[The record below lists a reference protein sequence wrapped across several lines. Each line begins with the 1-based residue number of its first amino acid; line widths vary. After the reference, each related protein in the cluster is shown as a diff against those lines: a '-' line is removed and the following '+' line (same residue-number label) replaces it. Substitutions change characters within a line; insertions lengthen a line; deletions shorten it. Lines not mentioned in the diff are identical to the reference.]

1 MCKRKRNKL
10 VHQNYVNYQRHT
22 YGNDKRLVFFAQYL
36 MIADETPEWY
46 ITFYFQTI
54 EFTQVCKLNKTKSR
68 LMPNFED
75 MLMLR
80 NNFKT
85 NLIVVRHKNRQF
97 NPETKTI
104 RNVNVVKRKT
114 KTCQNDQKVK

>member
-1 MCKRKRNKL
+1 
-10 VHQNYVNYQRHT
+10 
-22 YGNDKRLVFFAQYL
+22 
-36 MIADETPEWY
+36 
-46 ITFYFQTI
+46 
-54 EFTQVCKLNKTKSR
+54 
-68 LMPNFED
+68 
-75 MLMLR
+75 MLR